1 MDQPPEPFPGQASP
15 SFNACLLRPVSQNRP
30 KSIPRNPQNHAYGSG
45 GVRLRKSP
53 SAALFHEPTPA
64 QRRNLPHHSVLRRL
78 AVREWC
84 KPAGRE
90 GSPCWIE
97 LRPSPCT
104 IHASWC
110 SLAAAPFPSPPL
122 EERGRERRSSFPA
135 STPEIWVRQAA
146 EISPRTAASSGG
158 NGPPLPGPLLQRRRG
173 RAAPPLFASAR
184 CV

>member
-1 MDQPPEPFPGQASP
+1 MGNGVATVLRRCISGVYTV
-15 SFNACLLRPVSQNRP
+15 LLRC
-30 KSIPRNPQNHAYGSG
+30 ASG
-45 GVRLRKSP
+45 NLLICSNLRRLRKP
-53 SAALFHEPTPA
+53 PCAALRHEPTPA
-64 QRRNLPHHSVLRRL
+64 QSRNLPYHSVLRRL
-78 AVREWC
+78 AGRAGC
-84 KPAGRE
+84 RPAGR
-90 GSPCWIE
+90 GRSPCQIE
-97 LRPSPCT
+97 SSPSPCT